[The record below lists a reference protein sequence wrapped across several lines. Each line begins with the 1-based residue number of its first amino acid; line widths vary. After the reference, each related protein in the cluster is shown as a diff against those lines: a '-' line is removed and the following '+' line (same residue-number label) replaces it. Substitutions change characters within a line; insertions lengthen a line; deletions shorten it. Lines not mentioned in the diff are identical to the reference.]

1 MIYYL
6 LNTLLEL
13 KNTFIIIKIM
23 INYYLIYYIELLK
36 FFILICNFIYY
47 YNILLCSSII
57 YYAYNKGLLWICT
70 NFILL
75 LFSYVFRRYLFR
87 YFLITLIA
95 CQLYNLIFID
105 VIGLLWVINTIVLY
119 VFEIL
124 NVNNNIFDFFI
135 IDNINYIFTFLF
147 LYKYI

>member
-36 FFILICNFIYY
+36 FYILMCNFIYY
-47 YNILLCSSII
+47 YNILLYSSII
-57 YYAYNKGLLWICT
+57 YYAYNKGLLWIYS

-95 CQLYNLIFID
+95 YQLYNLIFID
-105 VIGLLWVINTIVLY
+105 AIGLLWTINTIVLY

-124 NVNNNIFDFFI
+124 NENNNIFDFFI
-135 IDNINYIFTFLF
+135 INNINFIITFLF
-147 LYKYI
+147 LY

>member
-23 INYYLIYYIELLK
+23 IVYYIFYYIELLK
-36 FFILICNFIYY
+36 FYIFISNFIYY
-47 YNILLCSSII
+47 YNIFLYSSII
-57 YYAYNKGLLWICT
+57 YYACNKGLIWVYT

-75 LFSYVFRRYLFR
+75 LFSYVFKRYLFR
-87 YFLITLIA
+87 YFLITLIV
-95 CQLYNLIFID
+95 CQLYNLIFINS
-105 VIGLLWVINTIVLY
+105 IGLLWVINTIVLY

-124 NVNNNIFDFFI
+124 KENENNIFDFFI
-135 IDNINYIFTFLF
+135 INNINFIITFLF
-147 LYKYI
+147 L

>member
-13 KNTFIIIKIM
+13 KNIFIIIKMM

-36 FFILICNFIYY
+36 IFIFICNFIYY
-47 YNILLCSSII
+47 YNILLYSSII
-57 YYAYNKGLLWICT
+57 YYAYNKGLLWIYS

-75 LFSYVFRRYLFR
+75 LFSYVFKRYLFR
-87 YFLITLIA
+87 YFLITLIV

-105 VIGLLWVINTIVLY
+105 AIGLLWTINTIVLY

-124 NVNNNIFDFFI
+124 NENNNILDFFI
-135 IDNINYIFTFLF
+135 INNINNIFTFLF
-147 LYKYI
+147 LY